1 MLVIAALYIDSLD
14 GDSAARALQDVLAFD
29 PQNARAIEML
39 QELGYEI
46 VDESEEGGAVEEG
59 EPAYEAEAVEEPA
72 HHEPLPSY
80 DLEEMGASDVSPQY
94 ADDRQVFVGRASQ
107 APGQDFGGDLPSFPL
122 DEPDGEAAVEV
133 GYADADV
140 LDEVDDG
147 MLARGT
153 STERPG
159 ADFDNDRTGYF
170 APAPGAPLPRM
181 PSVAPRAQSVA
192 PLAPVASLG
201 AASSRELEDALDE
214 AEFFCSRGLYDDARA
229 ILAEQLTKHPNN
241 PLLRERIAELEAQD
255 EQRGGSGA
263 RERPQEP
270 DRAYDIAASLDALE
284 SLDYNGIQPAE
295 GHAAPDQQVDVE
307 EVFAK
312 FKEGVAKQISVDDS
326 DSHYNL
332 GIAYKEM
339 MLIDDAIR
347 EFEVAA
353 QDPKRECVCRSMI
366 GMIEIERGRLNE
378 AIDAFLMG
386 LNSPNKNAEQET
398 VLCYEIGA
406 AYEAKKLTKDAL
418 SYYQKAMRRD
428 PNYRDVQERVR
439 RLAKN
444 EPKPQQRQAAVG
456 ADDEFD
462 RAFDDLVSKA

>member
-1 MLVIAALYIDSLD
+1 VIAA
-14 GDSAARALQDVLAFD
+14 
-29 PQNARAIEML
+29 
-39 QELGYEI
+39 
-46 VDESEEGGAVEEG
+46 
-59 EPAYEAEAVEEPA
+59 
-72 HHEPLPSY
+72 
-80 DLEEMGASDVSPQY
+80 
-94 ADDRQVFVGRASQ
+94 
-107 APGQDFGGDLPSFPL
+107 GGD
-122 DEPDGEAAVEV
+122 
-133 GYADADV
+133 
-140 LDEVDDG
+140 
-147 MLARGT
+147 
-153 STERPG
+153 
-159 ADFDNDRTGYF
+159 
-170 APAPGAPLPRM
+170 
-181 PSVAPRAQSVA
+181 
-192 PLAPVASLG
+192 
-201 AASSRELEDALDE
+201 
-214 AEFFCSRGLYDDARA
+214 
-229 ILAEQLTKHPNN
+229 H
-241 PLLRERIAELEAQD
+241 
-255 EQRGGSGA
+255 
-263 RERPQEP
+263 
-270 DRAYDIAASLDALE
+270 AYDIAASLDALE

-295 GHAAPDQQVDVE
+295 GHANTEQQVDVE

-366 GMIEIERGRLNE
+366 GMVELERGRLNE

-386 LNSPNKNAEQET
+386 LNSPNKDPQQET

-406 AYEAKKLTKDAL
+406 AYEAKKQNKEAL

-444 EPKPQQRQAAVG
+444 EPKTQQRQAAVG